1 VSVKV
6 VFVCWG
12 NICRSLMAARV
23 AEKRLAE
30 EGLDAEVTS
39 AGVSDEEHGG
49 PMDRRARAVLDA
61 HGYRSGGH
69 HAHKITRA
77 EIEGADLVVAAEP
90 VHVSMM
96 KRLAPDADIALLTD
110 FDPAAK
116 PGSGVPD
123 PWYGGPEDFD
133 KTLVAIESAMP
144 GVVREVRRLSGQ

>member
-1 VSVKV
+1 MSVKV

-12 NICRSLMAARV
+12 NICRSPMAARV

-96 KRLAPDADIALLTD
+96 KRPRARRRHR
-110 FDPAAK
+110 AAHRLR
-116 PGSGVPD
+116 PGGEARVRRPR
-123 PWYGGPEDFD
+123 P
-133 KTLVAIESAMP
+133 
-144 GVVREVRRLSGQ
+144 VVRRAGGFR